1 MARGRQRPQ
10 QVRILGGTLRGRAI
24 AAPPGLDVRPTA
36 ARTREALFNLLM
48 HGGYGPD
55 GGNILAGAHV
65 ADLCCGTGAL
75 AFEALSRGAASAV
88 LADKDRRTLHLAE
101 QNAAKLGLAGQ
112 CRFVQAVLPG
122 GVSGGPFRVI
132 FLDPPYHA
140 GLAEPIA
147 ASVLARQAITAGGLL
162 CLEVPAAEPP
172 GPFPGYVQI
181 DLRQYGAAAIVLLQP
196 KS

>member
-122 GVSGGPFRVI
+122 AVSGGPFQVI
-132 FLDPPYHA
+132 FLDPPYQS
-140 GLAEPIA
+140 GLTAPILNALLQCGAIADGTIVAAETG
-147 ASVLARQAITAGGLL
+147 TAEQ
-162 CLEVPAAEPP
+162 LEAPAAMTL
-172 GPFPGYVQI
+172 V
-181 DLRQYGAAAIVLLQP
+181 DDRTYGAARLRVFRV
-196 KS
+196 